1 MINTSKIAKITITNF
16 VTNWQK
22 YGRIRNSNKCSNV
35 TDFVTVMTD
44 SVIEFRT
51 YVLICA
57 IYDFHNFCVEISHSL
72 PFPSV
77 LPKGYSL
84 PIGASLPKGSI
95 IGVS

>member
-22 YGRIRNSNKCSNV
+22 YDRIRNSSKCSNV
-35 TDFVTVMTD
+35 TDFV
-44 SVIEFRT
+44 IEFRS

-57 IYDFHNFCVEISHSL
+57 IYDLRNFCVEISHSL

-84 PIGASLPKGSI
+84 PIGASLPKGAI